1 MFQVLFFDDES
12 KRAAFVQ
19 HLRRRVADIG
29 QEIRVKE
36 MREEE
41 LLKEALTREQR
52 AQIVETFIRHAFSK
66 VQSAATGFASS
77 AKCCPEVELA
87 KPRELRAGLATE
99 LIDVGPTVT
108 STNVGGMTNDEWSLS
123 GVQVLEIDRCDAG
136 DMSGISRKKAKEV
149 LQCELT
155 AAEFADALGLKAD
168 SLFVDSMFTLADK
181 DGNGYLS
188 FQEFLDVIVIF
199 MKGRFGVLSIA

>member
-1 MFQVLFFDDES
+1 
-12 KRAAFVQ
+12 
-19 HLRRRVADIG
+19 
-29 QEIRVKE
+29 
-36 MREEE
+36 
-41 LLKEALTREQR
+41 
-52 AQIVETFIRHAFSK
+52 
-66 VQSAATGFASS
+66 
-77 AKCCPEVELA
+77 
-87 KPRELRAGLATE
+87 
-99 LIDVGPTVT
+99 
-108 STNVGGMTNDEWSLS
+108 MTNDEWSLS

-199 MKGRFGVLSIA
+199 MKGGFGVLSIT